1 MLGGM
6 TTARTGHY
14 SDLSAEYLRKARA
27 HLAEGDL
34 TQASE
39 KGWGAAAVAVK
50 AVAEARGL
58 RHEGHRE
65 LWRALE
71 RLADET
77 GDGELR
83 AQFGL
88 AGALHTNFY
97 EAWLGAET
105 VEDYLGHVERLVG
118 KLGALA

>member
-1 MLGGM
+1 MLDDM

-14 SDLSAEYLRKARA
+14 SDLSAEYLRKAQA

-71 RLADET
+71 QFADET

-97 EAWLGAET
+97 EAWLGVET

-118 KLGALA
+118 KLGALV